1 MPLFQIDED
10 EEVCQDYRLL
20 EQIST
25 DNSDCNSLGERA
37 PCVLSPR
44 TLSLECCDQKYDPE
58 NQVIELRN
66 TQSFNSEKS
75 QIRSE
80 EVQIC
85 NPEIINQNAPVTVS
99 SYLSCESKC
108 SSSSISNEIDFK

>member
-25 DNSDCNSLGERA
+25 DNSDNDSLGERA

-44 TLSLECCDQKYDPE
+44 TLSLESSNLKYDPE

-66 TQSFNSEKS
+66 TQSFICKKP
-75 QIRSE
+75 QIRSDY
-80 EVQIC
+80 VHLS
-85 NPEIINQNAPVTVS
+85 NPEIINQDTPDTVS
-99 SYLSCESKC
+99 TYLLYESKC
-108 SSSSISNEIDFK
+108 INSSISNEIDFK